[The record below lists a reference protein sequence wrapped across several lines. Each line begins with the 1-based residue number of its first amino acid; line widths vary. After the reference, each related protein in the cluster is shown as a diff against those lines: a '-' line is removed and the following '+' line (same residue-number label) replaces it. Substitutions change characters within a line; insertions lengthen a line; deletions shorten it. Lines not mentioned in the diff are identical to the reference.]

1 MSNYVSKTSLSYLHL
16 INIKFGGSKMDFVL
30 ALISDMPLGRRQGV
44 CAWCQIDN
52 QIVLVL

>member
-1 MSNYVSKTSLSYLHL
+1 MSNYVSKTNLSYLHL
-16 INIKFGGSKMDFVL
+16 ISIKFGGSKMDFVL